1 MRKRRSLLF
10 YPLSLVYGLITSFR
24 NFLYNSRLLHS
35 EEFSLPVIC
44 IGNITVGGTGKTP
57 HTGYLVELLKDR
69 FRVAVLSR
77 GYRRKT
83 KGFLASSQTSSV
95 KEIGDEPLQLFSR
108 YPEIIVAADAYRVNG
123 VKRILKEHPGTDLI
137 ILDDGFQHRKI
148 KPGLSILLTDFNNPM
163 ENDFMLPYGN
173 LRESPGNIRRAD
185 VIIVTKSPEMLPPE
199 NEKEI
204 IDKYSNIFP
213 GKIFFT
219 AVSYLDPIPVFKE
232 SPAANLSLEKLNKDE
247 SSALLLTG
255 IASPGPLLGYLEAFF
270 REIVHLKFP
279 DHHYFNEKDIK
290 KMHDTWNGL
299 RSNFRFVITTE
310 KDAVRLREFSNIE
323 GSIKQYIYYVP
334 VCVKFLN
341 DTGSEFDNLI
351 IEYAGKNKG
360 DSRIPE
366 VGRN

>member
-1 MRKRRSLLF
+1 MRKRRSFLL
-10 YPLSLVYGLITSFR
+10 YHLSIVYGLITSFR

-77 GYRRKT
+77 GYGRKI
-83 KGFLASSQTSSV
+83 KGFLAASQTSTV
-95 KEIGDEPLQLFSR
+95 KDIGDEPLQLFSR
-108 YPEIIVAADAYRVNG
+108 YPEITVAADTGRVNG
-123 VKRILKEHPGTDLI
+123 VKMIIKEHPETDLI

-148 KPGLSILLTDFNNPM
+148 KPGLSILLTDFNNPI
-163 ENDFMLPYGN
+163 ESDFMLPYGN

-185 VIIVTKSPEMLPPE
+185 VIIVTKSPDKLPPE
-199 NEKEI
+199 KEKEI
-204 IDKYSNIFP
+204 ITEYFNIFP

-232 SPAANLSLEKLNKDE
+232 SSPGKLSLEGLNKA
-247 SSALLLTG
+247 SGSALLLTG
-255 IASPGPLLGYLEAFF
+255 IASPGPLHRYLESFF
-270 REIVHLKFP
+270 GEIVHLKFP

-290 KMHDTWNGL
+290 KMYDSWNAL
-299 RSNFRFVITTE
+299 RSNVRFVITTE
-310 KDAVRLREFSNIE
+310 KDAVRLREFANIAAF
-323 GSIKQYIYYVP
+323 IKQYIYYIP

-341 DTGSEFDNLI
+341 NTGREFDNLI
-351 IEYAGKNKG
+351 IEYAGKNK
-360 DSRIPE
+360 
-366 VGRN
+366 